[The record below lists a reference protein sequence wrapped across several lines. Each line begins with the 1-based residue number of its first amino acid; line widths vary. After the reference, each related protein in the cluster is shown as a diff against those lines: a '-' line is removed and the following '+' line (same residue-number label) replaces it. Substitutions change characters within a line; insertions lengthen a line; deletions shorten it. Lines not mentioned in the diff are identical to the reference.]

1 MNRGSTADF
10 VPPPVCIGIPSFVLA
25 EETRRRR
32 CTSLHRIV
40 FREPEDAV
48 DDGPDV
54 QVEVN
59 EGRGVR
65 VGVRVQEEAR
75 EHRTDHTK

>member
-1 MNRGSTADF
+1 MF
-10 VPPPVCIGIPSFVLA
+10 VIA

-32 CTSLHRIV
+32 CPSIV

-48 DDGPDV
+48 ADGPDV

-59 EGRGVR
+59 EGRGVQ

-75 EHRTDHTK
+75 EHRTDHTE